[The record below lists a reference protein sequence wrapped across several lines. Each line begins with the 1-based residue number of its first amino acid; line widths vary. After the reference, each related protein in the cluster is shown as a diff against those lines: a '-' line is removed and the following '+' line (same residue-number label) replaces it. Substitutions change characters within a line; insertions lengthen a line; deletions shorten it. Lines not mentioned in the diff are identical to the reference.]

1 MIYISKNIYID
12 DSTIKFK
19 GIRSSKPGG
28 QNVNKISS
36 GIHLQYDLN
45 DYNYPAWFMKNINRI
60 GKKNISTANILNIK
74 SISYRTQH
82 KNKKD
87 AMKRMVEL
95 FQKSVKRE
103 KKRIKTKTP
112 FKAHQKRIVN
122 KKKRS
127 QKKIL
132 RKSPQVNDQ

>member
-12 DSTIKFK
+12 ESAIKFK

-28 QNVNKISS
+28 QNVNKVSS

-45 DYNYPAWFMKNINRI
+45 SHKYPDWFMKNINQF
-60 GKKNISTANILNIK
+60 GKKNISIANILNIK

-95 FQKSVKRE
+95 FQKSVKRN

-112 FKAHQKRIVN
+112 IKAHQKRIVD

-132 RKSPQVNDQ
+132 RKSPQLNDE

>member
-1 MIYISKNIYID
+1 MIYICNNIHID
-12 DSTIKFK
+12 ESIIKFK

-28 QNVNKISS
+28 QNVNKVSS

-45 DYNYPAWFMKNINRI
+45 GYKYPDWFINNINQI
-60 GKKNISTANILNIK
+60 GKKNISAKGILNIK

-82 KNKKD
+82 KNKKE
-87 AMKRMVEL
+87 AIRRMVEI
-95 FQKSVKRE
+95 FQKSVKKE
-103 KKRIKTKTP
+103 KKRVKTDKNFKTN
-112 FKAHQKRIVN
+112 QNNILD

-132 RKSPQVNDQ
+132 RKSPQLND

>member
-12 DSTIKFK
+12 ESAIKFK

-28 QNVNKISS
+28 QNVNKVSS

-45 DYNYPAWFMKNINRI
+45 GYKYPDWFMKNINRI

-112 FKAHQKRIVN
+112 FKAHQNRILG

-132 RKSPQVNDQ
+132 RKPPQIND

>member
-12 DSTIKFK
+12 ESAIKFK

-28 QNVNKISS
+28 QNVNKVSS

-112 FKAHQKRIVN
+112 FKAHQKRISN

>member
-1 MIYISKNIYID
+1 MIYICNNVYID
-12 DSTIKFK
+12 ESIIKFK

-28 QNVNKISS
+28 QNVNKVSS

-45 DYNYPAWFMKNINRI
+45 GYKYPDWFINNINRI
-60 GKKNISTANILNIK
+60 GKKNISVEGILNIK

-82 KNKKD
+82 KNKKE
-87 AMKRMVEL
+87 AVRRMVEL
-95 FQKSVKRE
+95 FRKSVKRE

-112 FKAHQKRIVN
+112 FKAHQKRILD
-122 KKKRS
+122 KKKNS

-132 RKSPQVNDQ
+132 RKSPRLNEQ

>member
-1 MIYISKNIYID
+1 MIYISKNIYIN
-12 DSTIKFK
+12 DSIIKFK

-28 QNVNKISS
+28 QNVNKVSS

-45 DYNYPAWFMKNINRI
+45 GYKYPDWFMENINRI
-60 GKKNISTANILNIK
+60 GKKNISYAGILNIK
-74 SISYRTQH
+74 SISYRSQY
-82 KNKKD
+82 KNKKE
-87 AMKRMVEL
+87 AIRRMVEL
-95 FQKSVKRE
+95 FQKSVKRN

-112 FKAHQKRIVN
+112 IKAHHKRIVD

-132 RKSPQVNDQ
+132 RKTPQVNDQ

>member
-1 MIYISKNIYID
+1 MIYICNNIYID
-12 DSTIKFK
+12 ESIIKFK

-28 QNVNKISS
+28 QNVNKVSS

-45 DYNYPAWFMKNINRI
+45 GYKYPDWFINNINQI
-60 GKKNISTANILNIK
+60 GKKNISAKGILNIK

-82 KNKKD
+82 KNKKE
-87 AMKRMVEL
+87 AIRRMVEI
-95 FQKSVKRE
+95 FQKSVKKE
-103 KKRIKTKTP
+103 KKRVKTKTP
-112 FKAHQKRIVN
+112 FKAHQKRILD

-132 RKSPQVNDQ
+132 RKSPQLND

>member
-1 MIYISKNIYID
+1 MIYICNNIYID
-12 DSTIKFK
+12 ESIIKFK

-28 QNVNKISS
+28 QNVNKVSS
-36 GIHLQYDLN
+36 GVHLQYDLN
-45 DYNYPAWFMKNINRI
+45 GYKYPDWFINNINQI
-60 GKKNISTANILNIK
+60 GKKNISAKGILNIK

-82 KNKKD
+82 KNKKE
-87 AMKRMVEL
+87 AIRRMVEI
-95 FQKSVKRE
+95 FQKSVKKE
-103 KKRIKTKTP
+103 KKRVKTKTP
-112 FKAHQKRIVN
+112 FKAHQKRILD

>member
-12 DSTIKFK
+12 ESTIKYK

-28 QNVNKISS
+28 QNVNKVSS

-45 DYNYPAWFMKNINRI
+45 GHKYPDWFINNLNQF
-60 GKKNISTANILNIK
+60 GKKNISTDNILNIK

-82 KNKKD
+82 KNKKE
-87 AMKRMVEL
+87 AFRRMVEL
-95 FQKSVKRE
+95 FQKSVKR
-103 KKRIKTKTP
+103 KKRRIKTKTP
-112 FKAHQKRIVN
+112 FKAHQKRILD

-127 QKKIL
+127 LKKIL
-132 RKSPQVNDQ
+132 RKSP

>member
-1 MIYISKNIYID
+1 MIYICNNVYID
-12 DSTIKFK
+12 ESIIKFK

-28 QNVNKISS
+28 QNVNKVSS

-45 DYNYPAWFMKNINRI
+45 GYKYPDWFIKNINQI
-60 GKKNISTANILNIK
+60 GKKNISGEGIVNIK

-82 KNKKD
+82 KNKKE
-87 AMKRMVEL
+87 AIRRMVEL

-103 KKRIKTKTP
+103 KKRLITKTP
-112 FKAHQKRIVN
+112 FKAHQKRILD

-132 RKSPQVNDQ
+132 RKSPQVNEQ

>member
-1 MIYISKNIYID
+1 MIYICKNIFID
-12 DSTIKFK
+12 ESTIKFK

-28 QNVNKISS
+28 QNVNKVSS
-36 GIHLQYDLN
+36 GIHLQYNLN
-45 DYNYPAWFMKNINRI
+45 GHKYPDWFMNNINQF
-60 GKKNISTANILNIK
+60 GKKNISTENILNIK
-74 SISYRTQH
+74 SISYRTQL
-82 KNKKD
+82 KNKKE
-87 AMKRMVEL
+87 ALRRMVEL

-112 FKAHQKRIVN
+112 FKAHQKRIFD

-132 RKSPQVNDQ
+132 RKSLQVND

>member
-1 MIYISKNIYID
+1 
-12 DSTIKFK
+12 
-19 GIRSSKPGG
+19 
-28 QNVNKISS
+28 
-36 GIHLQYDLN
+36 
-45 DYNYPAWFMKNINRI
+45 
-60 GKKNISTANILNIK
+60 
-74 SISYRTQH
+74 
-82 KNKKD
+82 
-87 AMKRMVEL
+87 MKRMVEL
-95 FQKSVKRE
+95 FQKSVKRK

>member
-1 MIYISKNIYID
+1 MIHILNKIYID
-12 DSTIKFK
+12 ESMIKYK

-28 QNVNKISS
+28 QNVNKVSS
-36 GIHLQYDLN
+36 GIHLKYDLSV
-45 DYNYPAWFMKNINRI
+45 YKYPDWFMKNINRI
-60 GKKNISTANILNIK
+60 AKKNISGEGILNIK

-82 KNKKD
+82 KNKKE
-87 AMKRMVEL
+87 ALRRMVEL
-95 FQKSVKRE
+95 FHKSIKRD

-112 FKAHQKRIVN
+112 FKAHQNRILG

-132 RKSPQVNDQ
+132 RKPPQIND

>member
-1 MIYISKNIYID
+1 MIYISKNIYINE
-12 DSTIKFK
+12 STIKFK

-28 QNVNKISS
+28 QNVNKVSS

-45 DYNYPAWFMKNINRI
+45 AHKYPDWFMKNINQF
-60 GKKNISTANILNIK
+60 GKKNISNENILNIK
-74 SISYRTQH
+74 SITYRTQH

-87 AMKRMVEL
+87 AVRRMVEL

-103 KKRIKTKTP
+103 KKRISTKTP
-112 FKAHQKRIVN
+112 FKAHQKRILD

-127 QKKIL
+127 RKKIL
-132 RKSPQVNDQ
+132 RRSPQLNDQ

>member
-1 MIYISKNIYID
+1 MIYFSKNIYID
-12 DSTIKFK
+12 ESAIKFK
-19 GIRSSKPGG
+19 GIKSSKPGG
-28 QNVNKISS
+28 QNVNKVSS

-45 DYNYPAWFMKNINRI
+45 VHKYPDWFMNNINQF

-87 AMKRMVEL
+87 AIKRMVEL
-95 FQKSVKRE
+95 FQKSVRRG

-112 FKAHQKRIVN
+112 FKAHHKRILD

-132 RKSPQVNDQ
+132 RKPPQLND

>member
-12 DSTIKFK
+12 ESAIKFK

-28 QNVNKISS
+28 QNVNKVSS

-45 DYNYPAWFMKNINRI
+45 SHKYPDWFMKNINQF
-60 GKKNISTANILNIK
+60 GKKNISIANILNIK

-132 RKSPQVNDQ
+132 RKSPQVNDE

>member
-12 DSTIKFK
+12 ESAIKFK
-19 GIRSSKPGG
+19 GIRSSKNGG
-28 QNVNKISS
+28 QNVNKVSS
-36 GIHLQYDLN
+36 GIHLQYDLSGHK
-45 DYNYPAWFMKNINRI
+45 YPVWFMNNINQF
-60 GKKNISTANILNIK
+60 GKKNISTKNILNIK

-87 AMKRMVEL
+87 AIKRMVEL
-95 FQKSVKRE
+95 FQNSVKRE

-112 FKAHQKRIVN
+112 FKAHQKRIID

>member
-12 DSTIKFK
+12 DSAIKLK
-19 GIRSSKPGG
+19 GFRSSKPGG
-28 QNVNKISS
+28 QNVNKVSS

-45 DYNYPAWFMKNINRI
+45 GYKYPDWFLKNINRI
-60 GKKNISTANILNIK
+60 GGKNISGACILNIK

-82 KNKKD
+82 KNKKE
-87 AMKRMVEL
+87 AIKRMVEL
-95 FQKSVKRE
+95 FQKSVKKE

-112 FKAHQKRIVN
+112 LKAHQKRILV

-132 RKSPQVNDQ
+132 RKSPQVNDY

>member
-1 MIYISKNIYID
+1 MIYICKNIFID
-12 DSTIKFK
+12 ESSIKFK

-28 QNVNKISS
+28 QNVNKVSS
-36 GIHLQYDLN
+36 GIHLQYNLN
-45 DYNYPAWFMKNINRI
+45 GHKYPDWFMNNINQF
-60 GKKNISTANILNIK
+60 GKKNISTENILNIK
-74 SISYRTQH
+74 SISYRTQL
-82 KNKKD
+82 KNKKE
-87 AMKRMVEL
+87 ALRRMVEL

-112 FKAHQKRIVN
+112 FKAHQKRIFD

-132 RKSPQVNDQ
+132 RKSLQVND

>member
-1 MIYISKNIYID
+1 MIFFI
-12 DSTIKFK
+12 
-19 GIRSSKPGG
+19 
-28 QNVNKISS
+28 
-36 GIHLQYDLN
+36 
-45 DYNYPAWFMKNINRI
+45 A
-60 GKKNISTANILNIK
+60 ILNIK

-82 KNKKD
+82 KNKKE
-87 AMKRMVEL
+87 AIRRMVEL

-112 FKAHQKRIVN
+112 FKAHQKRIVD